1 MKQFFNNII
10 SIIIMAAI
18 IIIGRGTAGYCWEK
32 QKIKFKPLCG
42 NQPQRGFSFYG
53 AIFDRI
59 KKMNTT
65 TFNKNICNVPAL
77 SVSGSIVVSIAA
89 ASIIAIIISI
99 ITSSGSA

>member
-59 KKMNTT
+59 KKNEYDN
-65 TFNKNICNVPAL
+65 FQ
-77 SVSGSIVVSIAA
+77 
-89 ASIIAIIISI
+89 
-99 ITSSGSA
+99 